1 MLLEDAIEQ
10 HKSALNLLNGFRKP
24 GAEKSREDDIFV
36 RPYIVRAHW
45 RIRVFR
51 KRKNVSANSRH
62 AEL

>member
-10 HKSALNLLNGFRKP
+10 HRSAMALLNGFRKP
-24 GAEKSREDDIFV
+24 SEEKGREDDIFV

-51 KRKNVSANSRH
+51 KKRQLKAL
-62 AEL
+62 AP